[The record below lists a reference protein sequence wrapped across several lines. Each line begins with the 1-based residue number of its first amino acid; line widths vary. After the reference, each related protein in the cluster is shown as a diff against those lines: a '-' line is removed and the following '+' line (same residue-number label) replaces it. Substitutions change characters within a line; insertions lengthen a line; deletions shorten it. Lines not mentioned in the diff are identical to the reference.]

1 MASCEESA
9 SDYRLGEPHAIESPM
24 PMTSGH
30 KRQKTHGF
38 VAMSQGGNALDIS
51 RVWPL
56 NGHQLPARTS
66 EGGRFPDEPFQSA
79 THLPCDGRSCVVR
92 FRKFAVRCPSHFFA
106 VRVSEGWRLLCLGK
120 QVANAS
126 GAKSGLATR
135 AGPVQSEEEC
145 CKKSIST
152 SFVVAVTVCREW
164 F

>member
-9 SDYRLGEPHAIESPM
+9 SDYRLGEPHAIKSPI

-30 KRQKTHGF
+30 KRQKMHGF

-120 QVANAS
+120 AGCQRFRSEVRTSDAC
-126 GAKSGLATR
+126 R
-135 AGPVQSEEEC
+135 AG
-145 CKKSIST
+145 
-152 SFVVAVTVCREW
+152 AVRRGVL
-164 F
+164 